1 MALYKGFSSIDY
13 KSGTISR
20 GVFPSSNDLKTQS
33 PLTTQLG
40 LEYSGNN
47 TFILTDI
54 PLVERNIINHIYTK
68 MGSRVMMPK
77 FGSII
82 PDLLFEPLDDDT
94 IFRCKTEL
102 ERIVN
107 YDPRVKLNG
116 IIMTPLYDS
125 NILSATISLYYVE
138 LNATQNMNLNLEFLG

>member
-13 KSGTISR
+13 KSGTISK
-20 GVFPSSNDLKTQS
+20 GVFPSSNELKTMAPIEQS
-33 PLTTQLG
+33 LG
-40 LEYSGNN
+40 LENSGNN

-54 PLVERNIINHIYTK
+54 QLVERNIQNHIFTK
-68 MGSRVMMPK
+68 IGSRVMMPK

-82 PDLLFEPLDDDT
+82 PDLLFEPMDEDT

-102 ERIVN
+102 EKVVN

-116 IIMTPLYDS
+116 IVVTPLYDS
-125 NILSATISLYYVE
+125 NILNATISLYYIE
-138 LNATQNMNLNLEFLG
+138 LNVTKNMNLNLEFLG

>member
-20 GVFPSSNDLKTQS
+20 GVFPSSNELNVLS
-33 PLTTQLG
+33 PIETSLG
-40 LEYSGNN
+40 LENSGNN
-47 TFILTDI
+47 TFVLTDI
-54 PLVERNIINHIYTK
+54 QLVERNIMNHIFTK
-68 MGSRVMMPK
+68 KGSRVMMPT

-82 PDLLFEPLDDDT
+82 PELLFEPMDEDT

-107 YDPRVKLNG
+107 YDPRVKLNN
-116 IIMTPLYDS
+116 IVMTPVYDS
-125 NILSATISLYYVE
+125 NTLSATLNLYYVE
-138 LNATQNMNLNLEFLG
+138 LNVTQNMNLNLEFLG

>member
-13 KSGTISR
+13 KSGTISK
-20 GVFPSSNDLKTQS
+20 GVFPSSNELNTMSPIEQS
-33 PLTTQLG
+33 LG

-54 PLVERNIINHIYTK
+54 PLVERNIMNHIFTK
-68 MGSRVMMPK
+68 KGSRVMMPT

-82 PDLLFEPLDDDT
+82 PELLFEPLDDTT
-94 IFRCKTEL
+94 IFRCKTEI

-107 YDPRVKLNG
+107 YDPRVKLNE
-116 IIMTPLYDS
+116 IITTPIYDS
-125 NILSATISLYYVE
+125 NVLSVTLSLYYIE
-138 LNATQNMNLNLEFLG
+138 LNVTKNMNLNLEFLG

>member
-13 KSGTISR
+13 KSGTIAK
-20 GVFPSSNDLKTQS
+20 GVFPSSNELKTMAPIETS
-33 PLTTQLG
+33 LG

-54 PLVERNIINHIYTK
+54 QLVERNIMNHIFTK
-68 MGSRVMMPK
+68 KGSRLMMPK

-82 PDLLFEPLDDDT
+82 PDLLFEPMDEDT
-94 IFRCKTEL
+94 IFRCKSEL
-102 ERIVN
+102 EKVVN

-116 IIMTPLYDS
+116 IIVTPVYDS
-125 NILSATISLYYVE
+125 NVLNVTLNLYYIE
-138 LNATQNMNLNLEFLG
+138 LNVTQNMNFNLEFLG